1 MPPGRTSPETAVTTA
16 VEPPAGGSVRL
27 MFNMGTIIA
36 EKNWIGSMAHLI
48 GAQGGSARP
57 GCWPL
62 TRASEGEEKESD
74 AYTN

>member
-1 MPPGRTSPETAVTTA
+1 
-16 VEPPAGGSVRL
+16 